1 MDEYVVDVLIDGHRE
16 TLKSFGNSIYSII
29 DSMITLESVEDVFLV
44 TRTNDNQTWDVENID
59 LVRLRAMRK
68 EIDPNAL
75 ADSLHSLTEIKH

>member
-1 MDEYVVDVLIDGHRE
+1 MDEYVVDVLIDGHKE

-68 EIDPNAL
+68 AIDPNAL

>member
-1 MDEYVVDVLIDGHRE
+1 MDEYVVDVLIDGHKE

-59 LVRLRAMRK
+59 LIRLRAMRK

-75 ADSLHSLTEIKH
+75 ADSLHSITEIKH

>member
-1 MDEYVVDVLIDGHRE
+1 MDEYVVDVLIDGHKE

-59 LVRLRAMRK
+59 LIRLRAMRK

>member
-1 MDEYVVDVLIDGHRE
+1 MDEYVVDVLIDGHKE

>member
-1 MDEYVVDVLIDGHRE
+1 MDEYVVDVLIDGHKE

-59 LVRLRAMRK
+59 LIRWRAMRK

>member
-1 MDEYVVDVLIDGHRE
+1 MDEYVVDVLIDGHKE

-75 ADSLHSLTEIKH
+75 ADSLLSLTEIKH

>member
-68 EIDPNAL
+68 EIAPNAL

>member
-1 MDEYVVDVLIDGHRE
+1 MDEYVVDVLIDGHKE

-59 LVRLRAMRK
+59 HVRLRAMRK
-68 EIDPNAL
+68 DIDPNAL
-75 ADSLHSLTEIKH
+75 ADSLHSITEIKH

>member
-1 MDEYVVDVLIDGHRE
+1 MDEYVVDVLIDGHKE

-75 ADSLHSLTEIKH
+75 ADSLHSITEIKH

>member
-1 MDEYVVDVLIDGHRE
+1 MDEYVVDVLIDGHKE

-68 EIDPNAL
+68 DIDPNAL
-75 ADSLHSLTEIKH
+75 ADSLHSITEIKH

>member
-1 MDEYVVDVLIDGHRE
+1 MDEYVVDVLIDGHKE

-44 TRTNDNQTWDVENID
+44 TRSNDNQTWDVENID

-75 ADSLHSLTEIKH
+75 ADSLHSITEIKH

>member
-75 ADSLHSLTEIKH
+75 ADSLHSITEIKH